1 MMKKIILIIIIFF
14 TAIIKNANAQSSG
27 VPDTLA
33 YLQSIVANKS
43 KYIGKPFSVL
53 MNSLQIQ
60 IKFFSPVASISY
72 NKNLETSTLFSFIFP
87 RNSEEIY
94 LTYPSLEIYWK
105 PYLNAVQSELLY
117 SQSRS
122 VGWYPAVE
130 GFYGNALISDIKVL
144 E

>member
-1 MMKKIILIIIIFF
+1 MKKTLFIIFF
-14 TAIIKNANAQSSG
+14 FFSAFVKNADAQASG
-27 VPDTLA
+27 VPDTLV

-53 MNSLQIQ
+53 LKSLQIQ
-60 IKFFSPVASISY
+60 IKFFSPVASKSY
-72 NKNLETSTLFSFIFP
+72 NKNKETSTLFSFYFP
-87 RNSEEIY
+87 KNSEEIY

-117 SQSRS
+117 SKCQSI
-122 VGWYPAVE
+122 GWSPAVAA
-130 GFYGNALISDIKVL
+130 FYENAPIANIKIL

>member
-1 MMKKIILIIIIFF
+1 MMKKFILIIIVFF
-14 TAIIKNANAQSSG
+14 AAIIKNADAQTSI
-27 VPDTLA
+27 PDTLV
-33 YLQSIVANKS
+33 YLETIVTNKGQ
-43 KYIGKPFSVL
+43 YIGQPFSVL

-72 NKNLETSTLFSFIFP
+72 NKNLETSTLFSFYFP
-87 RNSEEIY
+87 KNSEEIY

-122 VGWYPAVE
+122 VGWSPAVE
-130 GFYGNALISDIKVL
+130 GFYGNALISDMKVL